1 MLSLYL
7 SMLDTTEE
15 KNKFLRIYDKYE
27 RQMVDLAY
35 SILRDIN
42 DAKTAI
48 NDALISIVK
57 NIYKIPDEDEI
68 IEKSYVL
75 KITKNA
81 ALKLWNKSK
90 KIEQLNQFLNSNMA
104 VDNHTPASELI
115 YKEDA
120 RKLIGYV
127 ESLSESYREVLI
139 MKYLYGMSYE
149 DISSALGVKIEA
161 VRTRCSRGL
170 ALLRKMIDNEVK
182 YDKG

>member
-7 SMLDTTEE
+7 NMLDSTEE
-15 KNKFLRIYDKYE
+15 KNKFLHIYDKYE

-35 SILRDIN
+35 SILRDSN
-42 DAKTAI
+42 DAKTAL
-48 NDALISIVK
+48 NDALLSIAK
-57 NIYKIPDEDEI
+57 NIYKIPDEDEVR
-68 IEKSYVL
+68 EKSYVF

-81 ALKLWNKSK
+81 ALKIWNKSK
-90 KIEQLNQFLNSNMA
+90 KIEQINQFIDVNMLA
-104 VDNHTPASELI
+104 DNHTPASELI
-115 YKEDA
+115 YKEEV

-127 ESLSESYREVLI
+127 RSLSESYRDVLI
-139 MKYLYGMSYE
+139 MKYLYDMSYE

-182 YDKG
+182 V